1 VDARDYASEEH
12 GDESAA
18 ASEPGDEGS
27 FRDRQRESRERWLA
41 MHEESERQ
49 HPIWRRSRAEGG
61 STERSATCP
70 RRRAGWAH
78 GSPSCLVIVS

>member
-1 VDARDYASEEH
+1 M
-12 GDESAA
+12 SAA

-70 RRRAGWAH
+70 RRRAGTGVAVLSGH
-78 GSPSCLVIVS
+78 RLVAAQEQTAARST